1 MNYEHYLS
9 LARECTKEASYTGP
23 SKVKLGCVAV
33 YHGSVLAKGYNSD
46 KTHTAQARFN
56 YLRYDV
62 ENTKRYCPPK
72 AHAEIAALQKLKYL
86 DIDFSKVTLFVYREF
101 KDGTPALARPC
112 EACMAAMRAQNISTV
127 VYSTPDGY
135 AIEHLK

>member
-9 LARECTKEASYTGP
+9 LAREAAKDASYSGP

-33 YHGSVLAKGYNSD
+33 YHGSVLAKGCNSD
-46 KTHTAQARFN
+46 KTHTMQARFN
-56 YLRYDV
+56 YLRYDTAAV
-62 ENTKRYCPPK
+62 RKYCPDK
-72 AHAEIAALQKLKYL
+72 MHAEMDCLNRLKYL

-112 EACMAAMRAQNISTV
+112 NACLAAAKSLGVRTIT
-127 VYSTPDGY
+127 YSTPNGY